1 MTAIGDKTAQTHLFN
16 QTPKMRKITLAA
28 VLTIIVTNSDAC
40 FAGDEAKPL
49 SSVNSKTPSF
59 DPSVDPP
66 SSETIIIQDGNQ
78 GGVPSR
84 FWGSAEYLMW
94 WPRSGTT
101 PAVLAGVPQTPTLTT
116 STSPLPPFTGLIG
129 LYTIGSTPPV
139 FNPNLGT
146 LAAGGSYQGLQSGGR
161 FSVGYWLDP
170 EQHFGIEGGY
180 FFLGLGQNSPAA
192 SNGSP
197 SLVIPYF
204 NAGTGQAAA
213 YTIAQQPT
221 TTSISQFVNTTPG
234 VFVHLFDT
242 TTTTASTGNV
252 SVRSSGNLQ
261 AFDANGI
268 YNALNTDGWRLDL
281 LAGFRYAALNENLI
295 ISSSVTTNQSITT
308 VFEPALNL
316 TINGQPILDAT
327 ATVNS
332 RTDAYNAR
340 NSFYGGQIGVR
351 NEFMFDRFSL
361 FVGAQVGLGNMSES
375 LLING
380 YTDSATI
387 SSITPTMPLPLAGIP
402 LTVPTGA
409 AAVTSKTVTQTIGGF
424 FAQPGNIGSYHRN
437 VFAVMPEGDFK
448 VAYRIT
454 DNITGTIGYS
464 FVYMSSVV
472 RPGDQVDR
480 IINPTLLTSPTTSG
494 VAKSTFAMASTEFWA
509 QGLTFG
515 VAFRY

>member
-1 MTAIGDKTAQTHLFN
+1 M
-16 QTPKMRKITLAA
+16 
-28 VLTIIVTNSDAC
+28 
-40 FAGDEAKPL
+40 
-49 SSVNSKTPSF
+49 
-59 DPSVDPP
+59 
-66 SSETIIIQDGNQ
+66 
-78 GGVPSR
+78 
-84 FWGSAEYLMW
+84 
-94 WPRSGTT
+94 
-101 PAVLAGVPQTPTLTT
+101 
-116 STSPLPPFTGLIG
+116 
-129 LYTIGSTPPV
+129 YTIGSTPPV

-161 FSVGYWLDP
+161 FSVGYWLDA
-170 EQHFGIEGGY
+170 EQRFGIEGGY

-204 NAGTGQAAA
+204 DAGTGQAAA

-221 TTSISQFVNTTPG
+221 STLLRQFLIAVPG
-234 VFVHLFDT
+234 EFFHLFDT

-268 YNALNTDGWRLDL
+268 YNALNTDGWRLDF

-295 ISSSVTTNQSITT
+295 ISSSVTTQQSMTT
-308 VFEPALNL
+308 VFEPALGL
-316 TINGQPILDAT
+316 PINGQPIINSS

-332 RTDAYNAR
+332 RTDTYNAR
-340 NSFYGGQIGVR
+340 NSFYGGQIGFR
-351 NEFMFDRFSL
+351 NEFIFDRFSL
-361 FVGAQVGLGNMSES
+361 FLGAQVALGNMNES

-387 SSITPTMPLPLAGIP
+387 SSITPTMPLPLASIP

-409 AAVTSKTVTQTIGGF
+409 AAVTSKTVTQTVGGF
-424 FAQPGNIGSYHRN
+424 FAQPGNIGAYHRN

-454 DNITGTIGYS
+454 DHITGTIGYT

-480 IINPTLLTSPTTSG
+480 FINPSLLTTPPTAGTTKTS
-494 VAKSTFAMASTEFWA
+494 FAMQSTEFWA

-515 VAFRY
+515 AAFRY